1 MARRRWECRWADAE
15 RGFYLR
21 GVQHRNGW
29 DERQHVYRRVCP
41 RGLVEGEAEH
51 PVAALR
57 AEQGLLCTSEE
68 LAGAGELGVDVAAG
82 QEAVV
87 AYATPARRRSD
98 GAGRRGSP
106 PPPTPPGSPDSAPRT
121 CGRRADRS
129 SAATGSAAVR
139 VLVGE
144 PQDPG
149 PKPGRPWLT
158 GAVVEHPRRRLP
170 ACLAWTR
177 AYGLP
182 HIASPFS
189 ETTPDP
195 KQENMIQPHGGPARP
210 ALYGGR
216 DSLRDHP
223 AIAPHRIAAGPL
235 PAPAPSPHPLRHG
248 PGPPDRASPSKA
260 RKNAPSKA
268 PGAPQVRPPATPSK
282 APGRPPRVFS
292 VWPSPPRV
300 GTCSAR
306 QIPWLASPSSYLYSA
321 RRHPN
326 RPTVGF
332 AECSTLVPVR
342 AQRRACRDLAGHR
355 VSCRALDLLAAP

>member
-1 MARRRWECRWADAE
+1 MNASTCIGGCAQ
-15 RGFYLR
+15 G
-21 GVQHRNGW
+21 
-29 DERQHVYRRVCP
+29 
-41 RGLVEGEAEH
+41 GLVEGEAEH

-68 LAGAGELGVDVAAG
+68 FAGAGELGVDVAAG

-216 DSLRDHP
+216 DPLRGLP
-223 AIAPHRIAAGPL
+223 AIPPRRIAARP
-235 PAPAPSPHPLRHG
+235 PPAAAPAPHPLSRQPLATRPVAGGAHARRPTPHPARRG
-248 PGPPDRASPSKA
+248 TGPPGRGFPSKA
-260 RKNAPSKA
+260 RETALSKA
-268 PGAPQVRPPATPSK
+268 PGTPVRVS
-282 APGRPPRVFS
+282 
-292 VWPSPPRV
+292 
-300 GTCSAR
+300 SAR
-306 QIPWLASPSSYLYSA
+306 PQSPRCA
-321 RRHPN
+321 
-326 RPTVGF
+326 T
-332 AECSTLVPVR
+332 
-342 AQRRACRDLAGHR
+342 
-355 VSCRALDLLAAP
+355 